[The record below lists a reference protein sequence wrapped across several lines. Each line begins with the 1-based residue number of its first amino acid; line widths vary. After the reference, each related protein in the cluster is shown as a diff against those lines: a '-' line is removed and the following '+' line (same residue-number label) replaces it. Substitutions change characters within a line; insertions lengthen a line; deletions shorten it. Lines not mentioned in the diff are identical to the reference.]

1 MKCKRLGL
9 GTIDEEA
16 AACRK
21 AFEGVEVGAPVV
33 HCHHEREWVELL
45 VGPAEH
51 RIRCI
56 LVVKPRS
63 EHALRL
69 RLFRPMCIPAGEIP
83 EWDEALAQCQ
93 CARAEYARAR
103 AEYNESG
110 SGLCIMLL
118 RPEYVRARAEYNPAR
133 AEYVRAPNEYNP
145 ARAEYARARAEY
157 ARASNEYECAR
168 AEYDRTWDKLN
179 ATFAP
184 LHDKYCPAGKDCPW
198 DGESIF
204 GREKK

>member
-45 VGPAEH
+45 LEPAEH

-93 CARAEYARAR
+93 CARAEYARAWAEYNRTR
-103 AEYNESG
+103 AEYN
-110 SGLCIMLL
+110 
-118 RPEYVRARAEYNPAR
+118 RTRAEYNR
-133 AEYVRAPNEYNP
+133 T
-145 ARAEYARARAEY
+145 RAEYARAWAEYDRTWAEYDRTRAEY

-204 GREKK
+204 GKEKK